1 MVYTGKE
8 ENIKQWKIK
17 MSLNT
22 LEHRK
27 VIQCV
32 TKWTKCM
39 CMKESTFIGLGSLL
53 YFKSSLLVLHLIINK
68 FTTNDKQRDLL
79 CSCITITPL
88 DCHTDWGT
96 NDKYWR
102 SHISAL
108 WPWAA
113 FSHQGQI
120 RPSLTN
126 SYPTRLSV
134 SFILGPVQCALII
147 SRFIYP
153 YNREI

>member
-1 MVYTGKE
+1 MT
-8 ENIKQWKIK
+8 
-17 MSLNT
+17 
-22 LEHRK
+22 
-27 VIQCV
+27 QCV

-39 CMKESTFIGLGSLL
+39 CMKESTFLGLGSLL
-53 YFKSSLLVLHLIINK
+53 YLRSSLLVLHIIINK
-68 FTTNDKQRDLL
+68 LTTKEKQRDLL
-79 CSCITITPL
+79 CSCLTITPL
-88 DCHTDWGT
+88 DCYSDWGT

-102 SHISAL
+102 SHTSG
-108 WPWAA
+108 PWAA

-134 SFILGPVQCALII
+134 SFSGTCALII
-147 SRFIYP
+147 YRFIYP